1 MKKQGAFVLIAALI
15 CIAAGIGIYF
25 VLPKF
30 IQDGGPVVAILIAIN
45 LLVWV
50 FVIERIFTLAKAK
63 GTREM
68 PVFFSEYL
76 KAVREKNY
84 ERAIELCDKQR
95 GSAASVLRAGI
106 QEWLRV
112 RNDKTISGEKKV
124 SEAQRAM
131 DEARLLEVPFLERNL
146 IGMSTIASTSTM
158 FGLFGTVIGMI
169 RSFHAMSRAGAPDA
183 TQLALGISEALINTA
198 LGILG
203 GIVGI
208 LTYNIF
214 STRVDNFN
222 YAIDEAVYMTL
233 ELLKEEI

>member
-1 MKKQGAFVLIAALI
+1 MKKQGAFVIVAALI

-50 FVIERIFTLAKAK
+50 FVIERIFTLGKAK
-63 GTREM
+63 GSRQM
-68 PVFFSEYL
+68 PIFFSEYL

-84 ERAIELCDKQR
+84 EKALELCDKQR

-106 QEWLRV
+106 QEWMRV
-112 RNDKTISGEKKV
+112 RSDNTISGEKKL
-124 SEAQRAM
+124 SETQRAM

>member
-1 MKKQGAFVLIAALI
+1 MKKQGGFVFIAAVI
-15 CIAAGIGIYF
+15 CVIAGIGIYF

-30 IQDGGPVVAILIAIN
+30 VQDGGPVVAVLIAIN

-50 FVIERIFTLAKAK
+50 FVIERILTLGKAK
-63 GTREM
+63 GARQM
-68 PVFFSEYL
+68 PIFFSEYL
-76 KAVREKNY
+76 KAVRMNEY
-84 ERAIELCDKQR
+84 TRALELCDKQR

-106 QEWLRV
+106 QEWVRV
-112 RNDKTISGEKKV
+112 KDDKGVVGEKKLT
-124 SEAQRAM
+124 ETQRAM

-158 FGLFGTVIGMI
+158 VGLFGTVIGMI
-169 RSFHAMSRAGAPDA
+169 RSFEAMSRAGAPDA

-208 LTYNIF
+208 LMYNIF